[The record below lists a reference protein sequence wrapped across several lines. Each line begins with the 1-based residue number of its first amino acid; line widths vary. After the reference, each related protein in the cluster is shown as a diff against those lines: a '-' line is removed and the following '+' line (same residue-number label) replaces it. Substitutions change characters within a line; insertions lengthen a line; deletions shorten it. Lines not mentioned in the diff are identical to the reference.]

1 MALTVALVS
10 PTQQVWSGEATFISA
25 RTTEGDL
32 GVLPGHAP
40 LFGVLV
46 DGAVSIKGV
55 DGSVKE
61 FNVSGDSYLSPTTAS
76 RFLQRALTKTYR
88 LCSVWINRTVFDFPR
103 ITSELLVAPK
113 RV

>member
-10 PTQQVWSGEATFISA
+10 PTQKVWSGEAVFISA

-55 DGSVKE
+55 DGTTTE
-61 FNVSGDSYLSPTTAS
+61 FNVSGGFLSVS
-76 RFLQRALTKTYR
+76 NDRVSILTE
-88 LCSVWINRTVFDFPR
+88 SVN
-103 ITSELLVAPK
+103 
-113 RV
+113 

>member
-25 RTTEGDL
+25 RTTEGEL

-61 FNVSGDSYLSPTTAS
+61 FNVSGGFLSVS
-76 RFLQRALTKTYR
+76 NDRVSILTE
-88 LCSVWINRTVFDFPR
+88 SVN
-103 ITSELLVAPK
+103 
-113 RV
+113 

>member
-10 PTQQVWSGEATFISA
+10 PTQKVLSGEATFLSA

-61 FNVSGDSYLSPTTAS
+61 FNVSGGFLSVS
-76 RFLQRALTKTYR
+76 NDRVSILTE
-88 LCSVWINRTVFDFPR
+88 SVN
-103 ITSELLVAPK
+103 
-113 RV
+113 

>member
-1 MALTVALVS
+1 MALHVALVS
-10 PTQQVWSGEATFISA
+10 PTQQVWTGEATFVSA

-55 DGSVKE
+55 DGTITE
-61 FNVSGDSYLSPTTAS
+61 FNVSGGFLSVS
-76 RFLQRALTKTYR
+76 NDRVSILTE
-88 LCSVWINRTVFDFPR
+88 SV
-103 ITSELLVAPK
+103 S
-113 RV
+113 